1 MSVYTDGANWQD
13 RILNHYPPA
22 SDGER
27 YYKIVKPDGEVVAE
41 AAKLELL
48 NTVLPGNEG
57 TPVNATNLNTVLA
70 ALGHVKQQYS
80 EAKLQEPYLES
91 LLAYMDF
98 NSNLTPVVGSF
109 TGENDG
115 CSFSTGPHSGSGS
128 IVGAGATTG
137 VTLSDKVVPFGAKTV
152 RFRLKMDSLAAQTLL
167 DETSLSNANYG
178 TCITIDAAGK
188 IRVRLMQ
195 AGSTPVDITAGTAIK
210 AGQWNDF
217 CFAWDG
223 STEAGRV
230 RLYLDGVQVAMGK
243 ASAKQDMGHAATNNT
258 VLLNQAPVARSGG
271 TAAMSDLEIYN
282 EARYQDAL
290 MLEQKGFSL
299 FDGAKLRVYVD
310 YLPSNGTEILLNVN
324 EQGCVPV
331 EAAAIKLNAWCL
343 LMYTQAA
350 SSFMGC
356 LAELERL
363 NSDLFNDKLWKG
375 GTFKSRISVAA
386 GSSDSSYSCTCGGKY
401 TYNNDYTTYTCVIGS
416 GIILKNGLPWPYPE
430 EFNGQITTQAKL
442 LQYANKYIIG
452 VQDAYVSKTRKHT
465 YNVFGPYK
473 ILSSST
479 LSGSTS
485 GYSAHNLRC
494 VKQTALDTEVSFD
507 TFVNT
512 KDETMP
518 AAIAKKSLR
527 TEALPLSSISRICHG
542 SYVGTGALSKT
553 LYVGKD
559 AKLIF
564 FESHSFPTKEGTVG
578 TGSVYD
584 YPAGLLPLGILSA
597 NINGTL
603 DHCYSSADAAKGLLT
618 SCAEDA
624 CGCQM
629 SFDPQSGSLY
639 LVAADDARYCRN
651 AKNIRYDYIVIA

>member
-1 MSVYTDGANWQD
+1 MSVYKDGANWQD

-27 YYKIVKPDGEVVAE
+27 YYKIVKPDGTVVAE

-80 EAKLQEPYLES
+80 EDKLQEPYLES

-128 IVGAGATTG
+128 LVGAGATTG

-152 RFRLKMDSLAAQTLL
+152 RFRLKMNSLAAQTLL
-167 DETSLSNANYG
+167 DETSLSTANYG

-243 ASAKQDMGHAATNNT
+243 ASAQQDMGHAATNNT
-258 VLLNQAPVARSGG
+258 VLLNQAPLASSGG

-282 EARYQDAL
+282 EARYQDAW

-299 FDGAKLRVYVD
+299 FDGAKIRICFDYV
-310 YLPSNGTEILLNVN
+310 PKAGTELLLNIN
-324 EQGCVPV
+324 ESGYVPCDIEAPV
-331 EAAAIKLNAWCL
+331 VGQWVELLYDQSSKHFVMLQQASMIPVPTLTDEVLPGIEAAPNLINAI
-343 LMYTQAA
+343 T
-350 SSFMGC
+350 
-356 LAELERL
+356 
-363 NSDLFNDKLWKG
+363 
-375 GTFKSRISVAA
+375 
-386 GSSDSSYSCTCGGKY
+386 
-401 TYNNDYTTYTCVIGS
+401 
-416 GIILKNGLPWPYPE
+416 
-430 EFNGQITTQAKL
+430 
-442 LQYANKYIIG
+442 
-452 VQDAYVSKTRKHT
+452 
-465 YNVFGPYK
+465 
-473 ILSSST
+473 LSSSM
-479 LSGSTS
+479 
-485 GYSAHNLRC
+485 AI
-494 VKQTALDTEVSFD
+494 KQVVISQRGTALDNAQF
-507 TFVNT
+507 
-512 KDETMP
+512 
-518 AAIAKKSLR
+518 AW
-527 TEALPLSSISRICHG
+527 
-542 SYVGTGALSKT
+542 
-553 LYVGKD
+553 
-559 AKLIF
+559 
-564 FESHSFPTKEGTVG
+564 TKERDDTGVIFNAAHGLWIPASLANKLALVWVRQGTVARQSSPTAQRDSYYTHYAQWCRYKQSDNTVLNFG
-578 TGSVYD
+578 IATSKASGNNTTLTLNGGPQVFHIGAWPQPDGNSWSALEYISPVSRYTPTRDAGVSGFTMRYDNNTQQTWAYNAKYATLCALVTLIGNEYFNLQGSQRQGDSPNAGRGKYSG
-584 YPAGLLPLGILSA
+584 YTMGLL
-597 NINGTL
+597 
-603 DHCYSSADAAKGLLT
+603 LLT
-618 SCAEDA
+618 
-624 CGCQM
+624 
-629 SFDPQSGSLY
+629 
-639 LVAADDARYCRN
+639 
-651 AKNIRYDYIVIA
+651 

>member
-80 EAKLQEPYLES
+80 KDKLQEPYLES

-137 VTLSDKVVPFGAKTV
+137 VTLNDKVVPFGAKTI
-152 RFRLKMDSLAAQTLL
+152 RFRLKMGSLAAQTLL
-167 DETSLSNANYG
+167 DETSLSTANYG

-223 STEAGRV
+223 STGAGRV

-243 ASAKQDMGHAATNNT
+243 ASAQQDMGHAATNNT
-258 VLLNQAPVARSGG
+258 VLLNQAPVASSGG
-271 TAAMSDLEIYN
+271 AAAMSDLEIYN
-282 EARYQDAL
+282 EARYQDAW

-299 FDGAKLRVYVD
+299 FDGAKIRICFDYVPKAGAE
-310 YLPSNGTEILLNVN
+310 LLLNIN
-324 EQGCVPV
+324 ESGDVPCDIEAPV
-331 EAAAIKLNAWCL
+331 VGQWVELLYDQASKHFVMLQQASMIPVPTLTDEVLPGIEAAPNLVNAI
-343 LMYTQAA
+343 T
-350 SSFMGC
+350 
-356 LAELERL
+356 
-363 NSDLFNDKLWKG
+363 
-375 GTFKSRISVAA
+375 
-386 GSSDSSYSCTCGGKY
+386 
-401 TYNNDYTTYTCVIGS
+401 
-416 GIILKNGLPWPYPE
+416 
-430 EFNGQITTQAKL
+430 
-442 LQYANKYIIG
+442 
-452 VQDAYVSKTRKHT
+452 
-465 YNVFGPYK
+465 
-473 ILSSST
+473 LSSSMAIKQVV
-479 LSGSTS
+479 LKQSG
-485 GYSAHNLRC
+485 
-494 VKQTALDTEVSFD
+494 TALDDAQFAWTKVRDDTGVVFNAARGLWIPASLANKLALVWVRQGTVARQASPTRQEDSYYTHYARWQRYKQSDNTVLNFGSATETGSGNNYTYTLNGGPKVFQIGAW
-507 TFVNT
+507 
-512 KDETMP
+512 P
-518 AAIAKKSLR
+518 AAYGKGWSSLGDMAPGSNPANNVGVSCFTVRYSPNVIYTYTYKATYATLCALVTLIGNEYFNLQGNYAQSSKDYAGRAKYSGY
-527 TEALPLSSISRICHG
+527 TM
-542 SYVGTGALSKT
+542 
-553 LYVGKD
+553 
-559 AKLIF
+559 
-564 FESHSFPTKEGTVG
+564 
-578 TGSVYD
+578 
-584 YPAGLLPLGILSA
+584 GLLLLS
-597 NINGTL
+597 
-603 DHCYSSADAAKGLLT
+603 
-618 SCAEDA
+618 
-624 CGCQM
+624 
-629 SFDPQSGSLY
+629 
-639 LVAADDARYCRN
+639 
-651 AKNIRYDYIVIA
+651 

>member
-128 IVGAGATTG
+128 IVGAGAATG

-178 TCITIDAAGK
+178 TCITIDGAGK

-210 AGQWNDF
+210 TGQWNDF

-230 RLYLDGVQVAMGK
+230 RLYLDGTQVAMGT
-243 ASAKQDMGHAATNNT
+243 ASAEQDMGHAATNNT
-258 VLLNQAPVARSGG
+258 VLLNQAPVASSGG

-282 EARYQDAL
+282 EVRYQDAW

-299 FDGAKLRVYVD
+299 FDGAKIRICFDYVPKAGTQLLLNINESGYVPCDIEAPVVGQWVELLYDQSSKHFVMLQQASMIPVPTLTDEVLPGIEAAPNLINAITLSSSMTIKQVVLKQRGTALDDAQFAWTKVRDDTGVVFNAAHGLWIPASLKGKVAIVYAVQGSVD
-310 YLPSNGTEILLNVN
+310 VQAWPTQSRDDRYYHYAVPKFFEQSDNNAMQPGYTTTTSNGYGQTYKLSDGMAGINFGAQSNGTD
-324 EQGCVPV
+324 
-331 EAAAIKLNAWCL
+331 
-343 LMYTQAA
+343 
-350 SSFMGC
+350 
-356 LAELERL
+356 RL
-363 NSDLFNDKLWKG
+363 QLF
-375 GTFKSRISVAA
+375 
-386 GSSDSSYSCTCGGKY
+386 
-401 TYNNDYTTYTCVIGS
+401 
-416 GIILKNGLPWPYPE
+416 P
-430 EFNGQITTQAKL
+430 QM
-442 LQYANKYIIG
+442 
-452 VQDAYVSKTRKHT
+452 
-465 YNVFGPYK
+465 
-473 ILSSST
+473 SSST
-479 LSGSTS
+479 IGSNNPQYSGLSVLSMRW
-485 GYSAHNLRC
+485 YSSY
-494 VKQTALDTEVSFD
+494 Q
-507 TFVNT
+507 
-512 KDETMP
+512 KDIMDATG
-518 AAIAKKSLR
+518 AIACSVITLLGREYINLAGNSGQSNAKYWGRAK
-527 TEALPLSSISRICHG
+527 
-542 SYVGTGALSKT
+542 YTGYQL
-553 LYVGKD
+553 
-559 AKLIF
+559 
-564 FESHSFPTKEGTVG
+564 
-578 TGSVYD
+578 
-584 YPAGLLPLGILSA
+584 GLLIL
-597 NINGTL
+597 N
-603 DHCYSSADAAKGLLT
+603 
-618 SCAEDA
+618 
-624 CGCQM
+624 
-629 SFDPQSGSLY
+629 
-639 LVAADDARYCRN
+639 
-651 AKNIRYDYIVIA
+651 

>member
-1 MSVYTDGANWQD
+1 MSVYKDGANWQD

-27 YYKIVKPDGEVVAE
+27 YYKIVKPDGTVVAE

-80 EAKLQEPYLES
+80 KDKLQEPYLES

-152 RFRLKMDSLAAQTLL
+152 RFRLKMNSLAAQTLL
-167 DETSLSNANYG
+167 DETSLSTANYG

-258 VLLNQAPVARSGG
+258 ALLNQAPVASSGG

-282 EARYQDAL
+282 EARYQDAW

-299 FDGAKLRVYVD
+299 FDGAKIRICFDYV
-310 YLPSNGTEILLNVN
+310 PKAGTQLLLNIN
-324 EQGCVPV
+324 ESGDVPCDIETPV
-331 EAAAIKLNAWCL
+331 VGQWVELLYDQSSKHFVMLQQASMIPVPTLTDEVLPGIEAAPNLVNAIMLSSSMAIKQVVISQRGTALDDAQFAWTKVRDDTGVVFNAARGLWIPASLANKLALIWVRQGTVARQASPTRQNSESYEHYAKWQRYKQSDNKVLNFGMATQTRSDNNYTYTLNGGPKVFQIGAWPTTGDR
-343 LMYTQAA
+343 YW
-350 SSFMGC
+350 
-356 LAELERL
+356 
-363 NSDLFNDKLWKG
+363 SDLENVSPGTNPTKDVGVSCLTMQYYSGAQSLYTYKATFATLCALVTLIGNEYFNLQG
-375 GTFKSRISVAA
+375 NHSQN
-386 GSSDSSYSCTCGGKY
+386 DSSYAGRAKY
-401 TYNNDYTTYTCVIGS
+401 
-416 GIILKNGLPWPYPE
+416 
-430 EFNGQITTQAKL
+430 
-442 LQYANKYIIG
+442 
-452 VQDAYVSKTRKHT
+452 
-465 YNVFGPYK
+465 
-473 ILSSST
+473 
-479 LSGSTS
+479 S
-485 GYSAHNLRC
+485 GY
-494 VKQTALDTEVSFD
+494 
-507 TFVNT
+507 
-512 KDETMP
+512 TM
-518 AAIAKKSLR
+518 
-527 TEALPLSSISRICHG
+527 
-542 SYVGTGALSKT
+542 
-553 LYVGKD
+553 
-559 AKLIF
+559 
-564 FESHSFPTKEGTVG
+564 
-578 TGSVYD
+578 
-584 YPAGLLPLGILSA
+584 GLLLLS
-597 NINGTL
+597 
-603 DHCYSSADAAKGLLT
+603 
-618 SCAEDA
+618 
-624 CGCQM
+624 
-629 SFDPQSGSLY
+629 
-639 LVAADDARYCRN
+639 
-651 AKNIRYDYIVIA
+651 

>member
-1 MSVYTDGANWQD
+1 MSVYTGGANWQD

-27 YYKIVKPDGEVVAE
+27 YYKIVKPDGTVVAE

-70 ALGHVKQQYS
+70 ALGHVKQQYNK
-80 EAKLQEPYLES
+80 AKLQEPYLES

-137 VTLSDKVVPFGAKTV
+137 VALSDKVVPFGAKTV
-152 RFRLKMDSLAAQTLL
+152 RFRLKMSSLAAQTLL
-167 DETSLSNANYG
+167 DETSLSTANYG

-258 VLLNQAPVARSGG
+258 VLLNQAPVASSGG

-282 EARYQDAL
+282 EARYQDAW

-299 FDGAKLRVYVD
+299 FDGAKIRICFDYV
-310 YLPSNGTEILLNVN
+310 PKAGTELLLNIN
-324 EQGCVPV
+324 ESGDIPCDIEAPVVGQWVELLYDQSSKHFVMLQQASMIPVPTLTDEV
-331 EAAAIKLNAWCL
+331 LPGIEAAPNLINAI
-343 LMYTQAA
+343 T
-350 SSFMGC
+350 
-356 LAELERL
+356 
-363 NSDLFNDKLWKG
+363 
-375 GTFKSRISVAA
+375 
-386 GSSDSSYSCTCGGKY
+386 
-401 TYNNDYTTYTCVIGS
+401 
-416 GIILKNGLPWPYPE
+416 
-430 EFNGQITTQAKL
+430 
-442 LQYANKYIIG
+442 
-452 VQDAYVSKTRKHT
+452 
-465 YNVFGPYK
+465 
-473 ILSSST
+473 LSSSMAIKQVILKQSGNALDDAQFAWTKVRDDTGVVFNAVHGLWIPASLANKLALVWVRQGTVARQASPTSQNDSYYTHYAQWQRYKQSDNTVLNFGSATQTGSGNNITYT
-479 LSGSTS
+479 LNGGPKVFQIGAWPAEWGDSWSELGSLNPNNNPSSNVGVSCFTVRYRSSGINMYTYKATYATLCALVTLIGNEYFNLQGKYAQSNSAYAGRAKYS
-485 GYSAHNLRC
+485 GY
-494 VKQTALDTEVSFD
+494 
-507 TFVNT
+507 
-512 KDETMP
+512 TM
-518 AAIAKKSLR
+518 
-527 TEALPLSSISRICHG
+527 
-542 SYVGTGALSKT
+542 
-553 LYVGKD
+553 
-559 AKLIF
+559 
-564 FESHSFPTKEGTVG
+564 
-578 TGSVYD
+578 
-584 YPAGLLPLGILSA
+584 GLLLLS
-597 NINGTL
+597 
-603 DHCYSSADAAKGLLT
+603 
-618 SCAEDA
+618 
-624 CGCQM
+624 
-629 SFDPQSGSLY
+629 
-639 LVAADDARYCRN
+639 
-651 AKNIRYDYIVIA
+651 

>member
-178 TCITIDAAGK
+178 TCITIDGAGK

-210 AGQWNDF
+210 TGQWNDF

-243 ASAKQDMGHAATNNT
+243 ATAEQDMGHAATNNT
-258 VLLNQAPVARSGG
+258 VLLNQAPVASSGG

-282 EARYQDAL
+282 EARYQDAW

-299 FDGAKLRVYVD
+299 FDGAKIRICFDYV
-310 YLPSNGTEILLNVN
+310 PKAGTQLLLNIN
-324 EQGCVPV
+324 ESGYVPCDIEAPV
-331 EAAAIKLNAWCL
+331 VGQWVELLYDQSSKHFVMLQQASMIPVPTLTDEVLPGIEAAPNLINAITLSSSMSIKQVVLKQSGTALDDAQFVWTKERDDTGVVFNAAHGLWIPASLANKLALIWIMQGTVAQQSGPTSNQSTWYNHYAVIRRRKQSDNSEL
-343 LMYTQAA
+343 AFGTATQSGSGNNVTYT
-350 SSFMGC
+350 
-356 LAELERL
+356 L
-363 NSDLFNDKLWKG
+363 NG
-375 GTFKSRISVAA
+375 
-386 GSSDSSYSCTCGGKY
+386 GGKVFSIGAWPQDDSDYWAEGIPNQNVTTYNGNPSKDVGVSCFSTRKTSGESRRY
-401 TYNNDYTTYTCVIGS
+401 TYNALHSTLCAIVTLIG
-416 GIILKNGLPWPYPE
+416 NEY
-430 EFNGQITTQAKL
+430 FN
-442 LQYANKYIIG
+442 
-452 VQDAYVSKTRKHT
+452 
-465 YNVFGPYK
+465 
-473 ILSSST
+473 
-479 LSGSTS
+479 LSGSYDSGNAAYAGRAKYS
-485 GYSAHNLRC
+485 GYMLG
-494 VKQTALDTEVSFD
+494 
-507 TFVNT
+507 
-512 KDETMP
+512 M
-518 AAIAKKSLR
+518 
-527 TEALPLSSISRICHG
+527 
-542 SYVGTGALSKT
+542 
-553 LYVGKD
+553 
-559 AKLIF
+559 LI
-564 FESHSFPTKEGTVG
+564 
-578 TGSVYD
+578 
-584 YPAGLLPLGILSA
+584 L
-597 NINGTL
+597 N
-603 DHCYSSADAAKGLLT
+603 
-618 SCAEDA
+618 
-624 CGCQM
+624 
-629 SFDPQSGSLY
+629 
-639 LVAADDARYCRN
+639 
-651 AKNIRYDYIVIA
+651 

>member
-1 MSVYTDGANWQD
+1 MSVYKDGTNWQD

-27 YYKIVKPDGEVVAE
+27 YYKIVKPDGTVVAE

-80 EAKLQEPYLES
+80 KAKLQEPYLES

-98 NSNLTPVVGSF
+98 NRNLTPVVGSF

-115 CSFSTGPHSGSGS
+115 CSFSAGPHSGSGS

-152 RFRLKMDSLAAQTLL
+152 RFRLKMSSLAAQTLL
-167 DETSLSNANYG
+167 DETSISTANYG

-210 AGQWNDF
+210 TGQWNDF

-230 RLYLDGVQVAMGK
+230 RLYLNGRQVAMGT
-243 ASAKQDMGHAATNNT
+243 AAAKQDMGHAATNNT
-258 VLLNQAPVARSGG
+258 VLLNQAPVASSGG

-310 YLPSNGTEILLNVN
+310 YLPSSGTEILLNVN
-324 EQGCVPV
+324 EQGYVPV

-350 SSFMGC
+350 DSFMGC
-356 LAELERL
+356 LAELGRL

-375 GTFKSRISVAA
+375 GTFESRISVAD
-386 GSSDSSYSCTCGGKY
+386 GSSNDYSCTCGGKSSY
-401 TYNNDYTTYTCVIGS
+401 GTSSTTYTCVIGS

-430 EFNGQITTQAKL
+430 AFNGQITTQAKL
-442 LQYANKYIIG
+442 REYANMYIIG
-452 VQDAYVSKTRKHT
+452 VYDSYNSETRKHT
-465 YNVFGPYK
+465 YSVSGPYK
-473 ILSSST
+473 IRSSST
-479 LSGSTS
+479 LSGNTS
-485 GYSAHNLRC
+485 GYTAEKLRS
-494 VKQTALDTEVSFD
+494 VKQTALDIEVSFD

-518 AAIAKKSLR
+518 AAIAKKALR
-527 TEALPLSSISRICHG
+527 TEALPLSSISRIYHG
-542 SYVGTGALSKT
+542 SYVGTGAMSKT
-553 LYVGKD
+553 IYVGKD

-564 FESHSFPTKEGTVG
+564 FESHSFPTNEGTAG
-578 TGSVYD
+578 TGNVYD
-584 YPAGLLPLGILSA
+584 YPSTLMPLGILSA
-597 NINGTL
+597 NINGVL
-603 DHCYSSADAAKGLLT
+603 DKYYSGGEAANGLLT
-618 SCAEDA
+618 CNNQGNNNK
-624 CGCQM
+624 CKM
-629 SFDPQSGSLY
+629 SFDPQSGNLY
-639 LVAADDARYCRN
+639 LVAVDDARYCRN
-651 AKNIRYDYIVIA
+651 AQNIRYDYIVIA

>member
-27 YYKIVKPDGEVVAE
+27 YYKIVKPDGEVIAE

-178 TCITIDAAGK
+178 TCITIDGAGK

-195 AGSTPVDITAGTAIK
+195 AGSTPIDITAGTAIK
-210 AGQWNDF
+210 TGQWNDF

-230 RLYLDGVQVAMGK
+230 RLYLDGTQVAMGK
-243 ASAKQDMGHAATNNT
+243 ASAEQDMGHAATNNT
-258 VLLNQAPVARSGG
+258 VLLNQAPVASSGG

-282 EARYQDAL
+282 EARYQDAW

-299 FDGAKLRVYVD
+299 FDGAKIRICLDYV
-310 YLPSNGTEILLNVN
+310 PKAGTQLLLNIN
-324 EQGCVPV
+324 ESGYVPCDIEAPV
-331 EAAAIKLNAWCL
+331 VGQWVELLYDQSSKHFVMLQQASMIPVPTLTDEVLPGIEAAPNLINAI
-343 LMYTQAA
+343 T
-350 SSFMGC
+350 
-356 LAELERL
+356 
-363 NSDLFNDKLWKG
+363 
-375 GTFKSRISVAA
+375 
-386 GSSDSSYSCTCGGKY
+386 
-401 TYNNDYTTYTCVIGS
+401 
-416 GIILKNGLPWPYPE
+416 
-430 EFNGQITTQAKL
+430 
-442 LQYANKYIIG
+442 
-452 VQDAYVSKTRKHT
+452 
-465 YNVFGPYK
+465 
-473 ILSSST
+473 LSSSMAIKQVVLKQRGTALDDAQFAWTKVRDDTGVVFNAAHGLWIPASLAGKLALIWILQGTAAQQSGPTSYNSSWFSHYAVIRRREQSDNSELAFGQSTQSGSGNTITYT
-479 LSGSTS
+479 LNGGGKIFAIGAWPQRISEYCSEGIPNQDPGSNPTCDVGVSCFSTYESSGTSRRHTYKALHSTLCSLVTLIGNEYFNLSGCYGSTS
-485 GYSAHNLRC
+485 ASYAGRAKYSGY
-494 VKQTALDTEVSFD
+494 
-507 TFVNT
+507 
-512 KDETMP
+512 
-518 AAIAKKSLR
+518 
-527 TEALPLSSISRICHG
+527 
-542 SYVGTGALSKT
+542 T
-553 LYVGKD
+553 LGM
-559 AKLIF
+559 LI
-564 FESHSFPTKEGTVG
+564 
-578 TGSVYD
+578 
-584 YPAGLLPLGILSA
+584 L
-597 NINGTL
+597 N
-603 DHCYSSADAAKGLLT
+603 
-618 SCAEDA
+618 
-624 CGCQM
+624 
-629 SFDPQSGSLY
+629 
-639 LVAADDARYCRN
+639 
-651 AKNIRYDYIVIA
+651 

>member
-152 RFRLKMDSLAAQTLL
+152 RFRLKMNSLAAQTLL
-167 DETSLSNANYG
+167 DETSLSTANYG
-178 TCITIDAAGK
+178 TCITIDGAGK

-210 AGQWNDF
+210 TGQWNDF

-230 RLYLDGVQVAMGK
+230 RLYLDGTQVAMGK
-243 ASAKQDMGHAATNNT
+243 ASAEQDMGHAATNNT
-258 VLLNQAPVARSGG
+258 VLLNQAPVASSGG

-282 EARYQDAL
+282 EARYQDAW

-299 FDGAKLRVYVD
+299 FDGAKIRICFDYV
-310 YLPSNGTEILLNVN
+310 PKAGTQLLLNIN
-324 EQGCVPV
+324 ESGYVPCDIEAPV
-331 EAAAIKLNAWCL
+331 VGQWVELLYDQSSKHFVMLQQASMIPVPTLTDEVLPGIEAAPNLINAITLSSSMAVKQVVLKQSGTALDNAQFAWTKVRDDTGVVFNAAHGLWIPASLAGKLALIWCKQGRVARQSQPSSGNGAWYSHYATFTAFL
-343 LMYTQAA
+343 QSGDTPIVPGQIQQ
-350 SSFMGC
+350 SS
-356 LAELERL
+356 
-363 NSDLFNDKLWKG
+363 S
-375 GTFKSRISVAA
+375 GTV
-386 GSSDSSYSCTCGGKY
+386 
-401 TYNNDYTTYTCVIGS
+401 TTYT
-416 GIILKNGLPWPYPE
+416 LKNGPKVFFIGAWPTNYWTDNWSS
-430 EFNGQITTQAKL
+430 FGNISFGNGGPTSDAGVSVYTMWREGSSLQFRDYNAADSALCALVMLRGTEYYNLRGMYGSNESAYAGRAK
-442 LQYANKYIIG
+442 Y
-452 VQDAYVSKTRKHT
+452 
-465 YNVFGPYK
+465 
-473 ILSSST
+473 
-479 LSGSTS
+479 S
-485 GYSAHNLRC
+485 GYELGM
-494 VKQTALDTEVSFD
+494 V
-507 TFVNT
+507 
-512 KDETMP
+512 
-518 AAIAKKSLR
+518 
-527 TEALPLSSISRICHG
+527 
-542 SYVGTGALSKT
+542 
-553 LYVGKD
+553 
-559 AKLIF
+559 IF
-564 FESHSFPTKEGTVG
+564 E
-578 TGSVYD
+578 
-584 YPAGLLPLGILSA
+584 
-597 NINGTL
+597 
-603 DHCYSSADAAKGLLT
+603 
-618 SCAEDA
+618 
-624 CGCQM
+624 
-629 SFDPQSGSLY
+629 
-639 LVAADDARYCRN
+639 
-651 AKNIRYDYIVIA
+651 

>member
-115 CSFSTGPHSGSGS
+115 CSFSTGQHSGSGS

-137 VTLSDKVVPFGAKTV
+137 VTLSDKVVPFGAKTI
-152 RFRLKMDSLAAQTLL
+152 RFRLKMGSLAAQTLL
-167 DETSLSNANYG
+167 DETSLSTANYG

-243 ASAKQDMGHAATNNT
+243 ASAQQDMGHAATNNT
-258 VLLNQAPVARSGG
+258 VLLNQAPLASSGG

-282 EARYQDAL
+282 EARYQDAW

-299 FDGAKLRVYVD
+299 FDGAKIRICFDYV
-310 YLPSNGTEILLNVN
+310 PKAGTQLLLNIN
-324 EQGCVPV
+324 ESGYVPCDIEAPV
-331 EAAAIKLNAWCL
+331 VGQWVELLYDQSSKHFVMLQQASMIPVTTLTDEVLPGIEAAPNLINAITLSSGMAIKQVVIRQSGTALDDAQFAWAKERDDIGTVFNAAHGLWIPASLANKLALVWVRQGTVAKQALPTEQDRTYSTHYALWQRYKQSDNTALNFGEATQSGGSNNTT
-343 LMYTQAA
+343 YT
-350 SSFMGC
+350 
-356 LAELERL
+356 L
-363 NSDLFNDKLWKG
+363 KG
-375 GTFKSRISVAA
+375 GPEVFQIGAWPAENGDRWSGLGSMDSIRNPARNA
-386 GSSDSSYSCTCGGKY
+386 GVSCLTIRYYSDAVQQY
-401 TYNNDYTTYTCVIGS
+401 TYNAKYSTLCALVTLIG
-416 GIILKNGLPWPYPE
+416 NEY
-430 EFNGQITTQAKL
+430 FNLRGK
-442 LQYANKYIIG
+442 YA
-452 VQDAYVSKTRKHT
+452 Q
-465 YNVFGPYK
+465 
-473 ILSSST
+473 SSSAYD
-479 LSGSTS
+479 GRAKYS
-485 GYSAHNLRC
+485 GY
-494 VKQTALDTEVSFD
+494 
-507 TFVNT
+507 
-512 KDETMP
+512 TM
-518 AAIAKKSLR
+518 
-527 TEALPLSSISRICHG
+527 
-542 SYVGTGALSKT
+542 
-553 LYVGKD
+553 
-559 AKLIF
+559 
-564 FESHSFPTKEGTVG
+564 
-578 TGSVYD
+578 
-584 YPAGLLPLGILSA
+584 GLLLLS
-597 NINGTL
+597 
-603 DHCYSSADAAKGLLT
+603 
-618 SCAEDA
+618 
-624 CGCQM
+624 
-629 SFDPQSGSLY
+629 
-639 LVAADDARYCRN
+639 
-651 AKNIRYDYIVIA
+651 

>member
-80 EAKLQEPYLES
+80 KAKLQEPYLES

-137 VTLSDKVVPFGAKTV
+137 VTLSDKVVPFGAKTI
-152 RFRLKMDSLAAQTLL
+152 RFRLKMGSLAAQTLL
-167 DETSLSNANYG
+167 DETSLSTANYG

-210 AGQWNDF
+210 TGQWNDF

-230 RLYLDGVQVAMGK
+230 RLYLDGTQVAMGT
-243 ASAKQDMGHAATNNT
+243 ASAEQDMGHAATNNT
-258 VLLNQAPVARSGG
+258 VLLNQAPVASSGG

-282 EARYQDAL
+282 EARYQDAW

-299 FDGAKLRVYVD
+299 FDGAKIRICFDYV
-310 YLPSNGTEILLNVN
+310 PKAGTQLLLNIN
-324 EQGCVPV
+324 ESGYVPCDIEAPV
-331 EAAAIKLNAWCL
+331 VGQWVELLYDQSSKHFVMLQQASMIPVPTLTDEVLPGIEAAPNLINAITLSSSMAIKQVVLKQRGTALDDAQFAWTKVRDDTGVVFNAAHGLWIPASL
-343 LMYTQAA
+343 ANKLALVWVRQGTVARQSSPSTPRDDYYIHYAQWRRYKQSDNAVLTFGKAA
-350 SSFMGC
+350 QTSSG
-356 LAELERL
+356 
-363 NSDLFNDKLWKG
+363 NN
-375 GTFKSRISVAA
+375 
-386 GSSDSSYSCTCGGKY
+386 Y
-401 TYNNDYTTYTCVIGS
+401 TYNLNGGPKVFQIGAWPQENGKWWSSFEDPGPSGSYPTSAIGISCLSMRYSGTLYTYT
-416 GIILKNGLPWPYPE
+416 
-430 EFNGQITTQAKL
+430 
-442 LQYANKYIIG
+442 
-452 VQDAYVSKTRKHT
+452 
-465 YNVFGPYK
+465 YNARY
-473 ILSSST
+473 ST
-479 LSGSTS
+479 LCALVTLIGNEYFNLQGYFAQSNSDDAGRAKYS
-485 GYSAHNLRC
+485 GY
-494 VKQTALDTEVSFD
+494 
-507 TFVNT
+507 
-512 KDETMP
+512 TM
-518 AAIAKKSLR
+518 
-527 TEALPLSSISRICHG
+527 
-542 SYVGTGALSKT
+542 
-553 LYVGKD
+553 
-559 AKLIF
+559 
-564 FESHSFPTKEGTVG
+564 
-578 TGSVYD
+578 
-584 YPAGLLPLGILSA
+584 GLLLLS
-597 NINGTL
+597 
-603 DHCYSSADAAKGLLT
+603 
-618 SCAEDA
+618 
-624 CGCQM
+624 
-629 SFDPQSGSLY
+629 
-639 LVAADDARYCRN
+639 
-651 AKNIRYDYIVIA
+651 